1 MKNEESPFK
10 KVRDTEKILRQSTY
24 NSGPSIIKSQD
35 VIREVASKKIEFEK
49 PLLNR

>member
-1 MKNEESPFK
+1 MKNEKSSFK
-10 KVRDTEKILRQSTY
+10 KVKDTDKILRQLTY

-49 PLLNR
+49 PLVNH